1 MTFAGAGATAADAAR
16 PAFVEGDR
24 GRVALVACASSLG
37 AGRGIEPYRGTPI
50 FYRGRRAPRSDSP
63 PRVAGFGLPRG
74 VRGRPAL
81 AYGDEAA
88 RILARIASLSRR
100 YGTRIEPVDD
110 AARISL
116 D

>member
-1 MTFAGAGATAADAAR
+1 VVLRCVLAGGKLREVTLH
-16 PAFVEGDR
+16 PV
-24 GRVALVACASSLG
+24 SL
-37 AGRGIEPYRGTPI
+37 
-50 FYRGRRAPRSDSP
+50 
-63 PRVAGFGLPRG
+63 GFGLPRG